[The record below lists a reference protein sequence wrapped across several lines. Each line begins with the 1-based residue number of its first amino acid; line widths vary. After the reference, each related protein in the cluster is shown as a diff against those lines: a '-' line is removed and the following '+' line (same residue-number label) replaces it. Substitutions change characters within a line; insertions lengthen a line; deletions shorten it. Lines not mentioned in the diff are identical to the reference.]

1 MGMAVRAGLSAEAY
15 YASVAP
21 LIVRF
26 TAGRRSAVVR
36 GSSKASRSAVVD
48 ITSAESLLEL
58 VREGWIDVMTSVSRN
73 GLIDTFVFDVKGTSN
88 LWLSE
93 DSSTVFHLAIQAIRE
108 SLSFFGVRNTLAFF
122 DGMNGFKVIAP
133 LDGGVER
140 GVASMIVEATRE
152 AFERAAKKIRVL
164 RDNMGGVTIGSN
176 TMLKVGMLRV
186 PLSLHW
192 STRMAAVPVIGCARN
207 FSTIYADP
215 SRVLRDLSRYSEAI
229 SELGTNE
236 APRLDPSMDELR
248 VIYEL
253 KTRIA
258 SNVRVECA
266 R

>member
-1 MGMAVRAGLSAEAY
+1 MGTAVRAGLSAEDY
-15 YASVAP
+15 YAAVAP
-21 LIVRF
+21 LIIRF

-36 GSSKASRSAVVD
+36 GSSKASRSAVAD
-48 ITSAESLLEL
+48 IASAESLLEL
-58 VREGWIDVMTSVSRN
+58 ARGGWIDVMTSVSRH
-73 GLIDTFVFDVKGTSN
+73 GLIDTLVFDVKGTSN

-108 SLSFFGVRNTLAFF
+108 SLYFFGVRSTLAFF

-133 LDGGVER
+133 LNGGVGREAA
-140 GVASMIVEATRE
+140 GIMVETTRE

-164 RDNMGGVTIGSN
+164 RDNVGSVTIGSN

-192 STRMAAVPVIGCARN
+192 STKMAAVPVIGCARN

-215 SRVLRDLSRYSEAI
+215 SRVLRDLERYSEALG
-229 SELGTNE
+229 ELGINE
-236 APRLDPSMDELR
+236 APRLDSSLDKLR
-248 VIYEL
+248 IIYEL

-258 SNVRVECA
+258 SNIRVECA
-266 R
+266 P